1 MFLLLGKESAYRS
14 LVLFSC
20 TKSGI
25 FLPVQLVYQG
35 ETNRSHPTGTQ
46 SKNACSF
53 LMFKAQ
59 CTQRIFDLIDEN
71 HCVTAF
77 VPANLI
83 HLFQP
88 LDLAINGV
96 AKSFLKSKFSEWSS
110 KKIAKALDKDKG
122 QNIHEVKVDTT
133 LTIMKPIH
141 AQWIISLYDSLRNDV
156 ELTKKSFKESAISL
170 AIKEKIEPNDPVKD
184 LD

>member
-1 MFLLLGKESAYRS
+1 M
-14 LVLFSC
+14 
-20 TKSGI
+20 T
-25 FLPVQLVYQG
+25 
-35 ETNRSHPTGTQ
+35 
-46 SKNACSF
+46 
-53 LMFKAQ
+53 
-59 CTQRIFDLIDEN
+59 DEN

-77 VPANLI
+77 VPANLT

-110 KKIAKALDKDKG
+110 KKIAKAFDKG

>member
-20 TKSGI
+20 SKSGI

-141 AQWIISLYDSLRNDV
+141 AQWIISLYDRLRNDV
-156 ELTKKSFKESAISL
+156 ELPKKSFKNQQLLWQSKKKLNPLIL
-170 AIKEKIEPNDPVKD
+170 
-184 LD
+184 LRT

>member
-1 MFLLLGKESAYRS
+1 MHAHFW
-14 LVLFSC
+14 C
-20 TKSGI
+20 
-25 FLPVQLVYQG
+25 
-35 ETNRSHPTGTQ
+35 
-46 SKNACSF
+46 
-53 LMFKAQ
+53 FKAQ
-59 CTQRIFDLIDEN
+59 CTQRVFDLTDEN

-77 VPANLI
+77 VPANLT

-110 KKIAKALDKDKG
+110 KKIAKAFDKG

-156 ELTKKSFKESAISL
+156 ELTKESFKESAISL
-170 AIKEKIEPNDPVKD
+170 AIKQKIEPIDPVKD